1 MNVVFMNG
9 VCFAGG
15 SGLISRKLCY
25 LTREDET
32 SSEFS
37 VDVPKRQVL

>member
-15 SGLISRKLCY
+15 LSLISRKLCCV
-25 LTREDET
+25 TREDET
-32 SSEFS
+32 GGEFS
-37 VDVPKRQVL
+37 GNVPKRQVL